1 MPERTPLRADAGTP
15 VARYP
20 VSPDESV
27 CEAVLSAFEL
37 VDDRPHESSDTVLYD
52 HVDPDALSRLLDD
65 ATETRV
71 ETRLW
76 GYPVAVTPSLVTV
89 YERA

>member
-1 MPERTPLRADAGTP
+1 M
-15 VARYP
+15 
-20 VSPDESV
+20 
-27 CEAVLSAFEL
+27 LSAFEM

-52 HVDPDALSRLLDD
+52 YVDPDALNRLLDD
-65 ATETRV
+65 AAETQV